1 MKHAEKVNKA
11 LHNRAI
17 KAAIPH
23 TLPVMAGYLFLGAS
37 YGILMSTRGFSF
49 IYPMITS
56 SFIFAGSLEFALAG
70 ILIGAF
76 NPLEA
81 LLLSLMIN
89 ARHIFYGIS
98 MLDKYRGLGKKKLY
112 LIYALTDET
121 FSVNYSAEIPDGVE
135 RGLFYFYTSLF
146 DHLYWVLGATV
157 GGIFGSL
164 LPSGIAGLDFAMTA
178 MFTVILLEQLLSSR
192 ENIPSV
198 VIGVSL
204 SLLSLVIFGS
214 DGFIIPSMLLMLL
227 ALVVFRRPIER
238 IGGEEGAV

>member
-1 MKHAEKVNKA
+1 MAV
-11 LHNRAI
+11 

-23 TLPVMAGYLFLGAS
+23 TLPVMAGYLFLGTS

-56 SFIFAGSLEFALAG
+56 TFVFAGSLEFALAG

-76 NPLEA
+76 NPIEA
-81 LLLSLMIN
+81 LLLSVMIN

-121 FSVNYSAEIPDGVE
+121 FSVNYSAEIPEGVD

-146 DHLYWVLGATV
+146 DHLYWVVGATV

-164 LPSGIAGLDFAMTA
+164 LPVGIRGFDFAMTA
-178 MFTVILLEQLLSSR
+178 MFAVILLEQILSSKK
-192 ENIPSV
+192 NIPSV
-198 VIGVSL
+198 IIGVSL
-204 SLLSLVIFGS
+204 SLFALVIFGS

-227 ALVVFRRPIER
+227 ALAVFRRPIEHAEKR
-238 IGGEEGAV
+238 EGDV

>member
-1 MKHAEKVNKA
+1 MTV
-11 LHNRAI
+11 

-56 SFIFAGSLEFALAG
+56 TFVFAGSLEFALAG

-76 NPLEA
+76 NPIEA

-121 FSVNYSAEIPDGVE
+121 FSVNYSAEIP
-135 RGLFYFYTSLF
+135 
-146 DHLYWVLGATV
+146 
-157 GGIFGSL
+157 GG
-164 LPSGIAGLDFAMTA
+164 
-178 MFTVILLEQLLSSR
+178 
-192 ENIPSV
+192 
-198 VIGVSL
+198 
-204 SLLSLVIFGS
+204 
-214 DGFIIPSMLLMLL
+214 
-227 ALVVFRRPIER
+227 
-238 IGGEEGAV
+238 